1 MLLNT
6 NNFCFLRSLTV
17 CFLIIMLFSGCDS
30 SDCNGAGESG
40 SGGGSS
46 VSGCSQVTAPSPS
59 AASGT
64 SDEQAETDTNALL
77 TELEEMAFFPTG
89 TDTDVTESTVVTE
102 ESISTVN
109 GAGEVVSVDNVEAET
124 VVTDN
129 IPGNAISTPVV
140 VSSADD
146 SALSFAG
153 LEFSGS
159 GDIEPLPEEPAK
171 EPVYDDYIKFP
182 EQYGIISDSEYT
194 DEQAISR
201 NLHPDC
207 PQSIVKDQRVLRVI
221 YHSFDGKVHSG
232 QIVIHHKLLSDVEGF
247 FRLAFEIGFPI
258 ESVIPIS
265 DPRFDWDDDKS
276 MAANNTSGFNY
287 RKVINTD
294 RLSKHATGQAFDVN
308 TRLNPWF
315 HKPGAVLPAGAVYD
329 PSKPGTFTAS
339 HKLIKFLKQRG
350 WFWGGDWLNR
360 DNHHLQKDI

>member
-1 MLLNT
+1 
-6 NNFCFLRSLTV
+6 
-17 CFLIIMLFSGCDS
+17 MLFSGCDS
-30 SDCNGAGESG
+30 SDCNGSGEVG
-40 SGGGSS
+40 A
-46 VSGCSQVTAPSPS
+46 VPCDSQVTVPS
-59 AASGT
+59 ASATSGT
-64 SDEQAETDTNALL
+64 LDEQAETDTNALL
-77 TELEEMAFFPTG
+77 TELEELAFFPVD
-89 TDTDVTESTVVTE
+89 TDTDVTESAAATE
-102 ESISTVN
+102 EPVSTIS
-109 GAGEVVSVDNVEAET
+109 GAGEIVSVNNVEAET

-129 IPGNAISTPVV
+129 IPGNAISTPVA

-146 SALSFAG
+146 SVLSFAG

-159 GDIEPLPEEPAK
+159 GDIEPLPEESAK

-182 EQYGIISDSEYT
+182 ERHGVISDSDYT
-194 DEQAISR
+194 AEHAISR
-201 NLHPDC
+201 NLHSDC
-207 PQSIVKDQRVLRVI
+207 PQSIVNDQRVLRVI

-265 DPRFDWDDDKS
+265 DSRFDWDDDKS

-315 HKPGAVLPAGAVYD
+315 HKPGAVLPAGANYD
-329 PSKPGTFTAS
+329 PSKPGTLTGS

-350 WFWGGDWLNR
+350 WFWGGDWINK
-360 DNHHLQKDI
+360 DYHHIQKDI